1 MKKPMVIDLDEVDA
15 MRLEI
20 YAGIKN
26 SLPEEEGKRLIEQAI
41 GEWIETLDEDYDER
55 LRSKSGK
62 DA

>member
-26 SLPEEEGKRLIEQAI
+26 SSPEEEGKRLIEQAI

-55 LRSKSGK
+55 LRSKSGR
-62 DA
+62 DT

>member
-26 SLPEEEGKRLIEQAI
+26 SSPEDVAKQLIERAI
-41 GEWIETLDEDYDER
+41 EEWIETLDEDYDER
-55 LRSKSGK
+55 VRSQSGRE
-62 DA
+62 A

>member
-26 SLPEEEGKRLIEQAI
+26 SSPEDAAKRLIERAI
-41 GEWIETLDEDYDER
+41 EEWIETLDEDYDER
-55 LRSKSGK
+55 VRTQRGK